1 MHRHELTSAQWERI
15 EPLLAR
21 RTGRPSKAGDRQF
34 VNAVIW
40 IAKTGAPWRDLH
52 PRFGPWKTV
61 YNRFRR
67 FALSGVWKRVFE
79 ELRVD
84 VDPDGSMADATIVR
98 AHQHAAGGKGDD
110 RNDIG
115 RSRGGLS
122 TKVHALVG
130 TLGQPL
136 YVELTPG
143 QRHEATV
150 AEALIDHA
158 HGEIFLGDTAYD
170 SKRIRDVLEGRGIRP
185 VIRPHPTRR
194 VQPEYDRHLF
204 KERHLVEIFFGRLK
218 QFRRLATRYDKTT
231 ESFAALIHLACACMW
246 AAL

>member
-98 AHQHAAGGKGDD
+98 AHQHAAGGKGGSTETILAGLEAVF
-110 RNDIG
+110 RP
-115 RSRGGLS
+115 RSTLS
-122 TKVHALVG
+122 WTLSVSRSTSSSRQVKGTK
-130 TLGQPL
+130 QPS
-136 YVELTPG
+136 
-143 QRHEATV
+143 R
-150 AEALIDHA
+150 
-158 HGEIFLGDTAYD
+158 
-170 SKRIRDVLEGRGIRP
+170 KR
-185 VIRPHPTRR
+185 
-194 VQPEYDRHLF
+194 
-204 KERHLVEIFFGRLK
+204 
-218 QFRRLATRYDKTT
+218 
-231 ESFAALIHLACACMW
+231 
-246 AAL
+246 